1 MVSVQHKT
9 VLIVDDQSTARRVL
23 RQMLER
29 AGYGVV
35 EADSGERALA
45 MAAGGPLD
53 AVILDLKMPGIGGIE
68 TCRRLRSSERHKITP
83 VLVVT
88 AMDERQTLSAALA
101 AGCDDFIPKPIEPV
115 VLEARL
121 RAHLQ
126 RAELYFQ
133 LERVRRNLNRY
144 LSPRTRRIAEQFSD
158 SGVLPAP
165 QQVEVCVLFT
175 DIRGFTQ
182 LSQDI
187 EAGRLFALLSEQLA
201 AQVELVY
208 RHGGYVDKYAGD
220 GIMAVF
226 EGEGRALRGCRCALD
241 IIAQARRA
249 AGEGLLAVGCGMHQ
263 GAAVIGN
270 IGYPEHLDYSVIGES
285 VNLAARLC
293 GFAEP
298 MSIVVSGR
306 VKQCVSGE
314 SGLHFAH
321 PREVGV
327 KGFRKPVAVF
337 ELQPVSVSQP
347 VAAR

>member
-1 MVSVQHKT
+1 MVSVQRKRI
-9 VLIVDDQSTARRVL
+9 LIVDDQSTARRIL

-29 AGYGVV
+29 AGYGVI
-35 EADSGERALA
+35 EAGSGEQALA
-45 MAAGGPLD
+45 LAGGAVD
-53 AVILDLKMPGIGGIE
+53 AVVLDVKMPGIGGIE
-68 TCRRLRSSERHKITP
+68 TCRRLRASERHRITP
-83 VLVVT
+83 ILVVT
-88 AMDERQTLSAALA
+88 AMDERQALSAAFA
-101 AGCDDFIPKPIEPV
+101 AGCDDFIPKPIEPL

-121 RAHLQ
+121 QAHLQ

-133 LERVRRNLNRY
+133 LERVRCNLNRY
-144 LSPRTRRIAEQFSD
+144 LSPRTRKMAEQYSE

-165 QQVEVCVLFT
+165 QQVDVCVLFT

-187 EAGRLFALLSEQLA
+187 EAERLFALLSEQLA

-241 IIAQARRA
+241 IIAQACR
-249 AGEGLLAVGCGMHQ
+249 AGEGLFAVGCGVHQ
-263 GAAVIGN
+263 GPAVIGN
-270 IGYPEHLDYSVIGES
+270 IGSPEHLDYSVIGES

-298 MSIVVSGR
+298 MSIVVSDS
-306 VKQCVSGE
+306 VKQLVSGAA
-314 SGLHFAH
+314 GLQFAR
-321 PREVGV
+321 PRAVHV

-337 ELQPVSVSQP
+337 ELQPDSM
-347 VAAR
+347 AKFGDAR

>member
-1 MVSVQHKT
+1 MVSAQRKT
-9 VLIVDDQSTARRVL
+9 VLIVDDQSTARRAL

-29 AGYGVV
+29 AGYAVR

-45 MAAGGPLD
+45 VAAARAID
-53 AVILDLKMPGIGGIE
+53 AVVLDLKMPGIGGIE
-68 TCRRLRSSERHKITP
+68 TCRRLRTDARHKMTP

-88 AMDERQTLSAALA
+88 AMDERQSLSAAFA

-121 RAHLQ
+121 KAHLQ

-133 LERVRRNLNRY
+133 LERLRCNLNRY
-144 LSPRTRRIAEQFSD
+144 LSPRTRRIAEQYSE

-165 QQVEVCVLFT
+165 QQIDVCVLFT

-226 EGEGRALRGCRCALD
+226 EDEGRALRACRCALD
-241 IIAQARRA
+241 ILAQACG
-249 AGEGLLAVGCGMHQ
+249 AGEGLFAVGCGMHQ

-270 IGYPEHLDYSVIGES
+270 IGSPEHLDYSVIGES

-298 MSIVVSGR
+298 MSVVVS
-306 VKQCVSGE
+306 E
-314 SGLHFAH
+314 SVRQAVPEEAGLRFMR
-321 PREVGV
+321 PRRVGV
-327 KGFRKPVAVF
+327 KGFREPVAVF
-337 ELQPVSVSQP
+337 ELQPVG
-347 VAAR
+347 AA

>member
-1 MVSVQHKT
+1 MVSVQRKT

-29 AGYGVV
+29 AGYRVM
-35 EADSGERALA
+35 ETESGEQALQ
-45 MAAGGPLD
+45 AATGSAVD
-53 AVILDLKMPGIGGIE
+53 ALVLDLNMPGIGGIE
-68 TCRRLRSSERHKITP
+68 TCRQLRATQRHRITP
-83 VLVVT
+83 ILVVT
-88 AMDERQTLSAALA
+88 AMDERQTLAEAFA
-101 AGCDDFIPKPIEPV
+101 AGCDDFIPKPIEPL

-121 RAHLQ
+121 HSHLQ

-144 LSPRTRRIAEQFSD
+144 LSPRTRRIAEQYSE

-165 QQVEVCVLFT
+165 HQVDVCVLFT

-182 LSQDI
+182 LSQDL
-187 EAGRLFALLSEQLA
+187 EAERLFGLLSGQLGC
-201 AQVELVY
+201 QVDLVY
-208 RHGGYVDKYAGD
+208 AHGGYVDKYAGD

-249 AGEGLLAVGCGMHQ
+249 GGAAGDRLFAVGCGLHQ
-263 GAAVIGN
+263 GPAVIGN
-270 IGYPEHLDYSVIGES
+270 IGSPEHLDYSVIGES

-298 MSIVVSGR
+298 MAVIASHSVQQTV
-306 VKQCVSGE
+306 QGE
-314 SGLHFAH
+314 PGLGFCR
-321 PREVGV
+321 PRSVDV

-337 ELQPVSVSQP
+337 ELRPLP
-347 VAAR
+347 